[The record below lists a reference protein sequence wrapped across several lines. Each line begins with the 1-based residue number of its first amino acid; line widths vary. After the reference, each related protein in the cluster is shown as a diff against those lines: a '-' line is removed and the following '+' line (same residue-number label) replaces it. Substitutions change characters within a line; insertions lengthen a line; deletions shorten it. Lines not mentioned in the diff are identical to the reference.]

1 MSTPVISGCVALA
14 LSKNPYLTNNDIKMI
29 LLQSTKNLGIERSR
43 QGKGL
48 IQVDLLLKNRHV
60 MREF

>member
-1 MSTPVISGCVALA
+1 MNFEEYRNKIM
-14 LSKNPYLTNNDIKMI
+14 NDIKMI
-29 LLQSTKNLGIERSR
+29 LLQSTKNLGVERSR

-48 IQVDLLLKNRHV
+48 VQVNLILKNRYV